1 MMLHLTFTVGL
12 SDLSGFMG
20 CVKDH
25 PEFFKVCNCLLW
37 FCYEN
42 VMICYGFYFC
52 VKSEVSITQCLEG
65 LEQIH
70 KIGY

>member
-1 MMLHLTFTVGL
+1 MV
-12 SDLSGFMG
+12 
-20 CVKDH
+20 
-25 PEFFKVCNCLLW
+25 LLW
-37 FCYEN
+37 FRYGFVMVFYVFYDCYEN